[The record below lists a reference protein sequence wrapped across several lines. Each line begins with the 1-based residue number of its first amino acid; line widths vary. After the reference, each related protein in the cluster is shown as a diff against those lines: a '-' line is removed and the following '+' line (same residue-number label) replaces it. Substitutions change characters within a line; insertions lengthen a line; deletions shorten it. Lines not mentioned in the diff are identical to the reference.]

1 MKRKSQEKE
10 IEIKALRNQVTKLQH
25 ELQIAYVKLDTI
37 RDTLALQQPTT
48 WLCHKR
54 YIVIDILK

>member
-48 WLCHKR
+48 
-54 YIVIDILK
+54 